1 VTEDSRVLRMRRL
14 CCRPPIASAP
24 SSSSPERQALDNMTS
39 YCLGLVVPEG
49 MSQVTRRSEVCNVS
63 SAFSMPG
70 YLLALLQE
78 LSHVPRVLTEVIEP
92 KQVQT
97 RIEYVFGTRSKRMY
111 RELVITF
118 RTKNLVYFVFW
129 RFRSALNT
137 LVLAFTLAHTHTH
150 TWMMM
155 RVPC

>member
-1 VTEDSRVLRMRRL
+1 
-14 CCRPPIASAP
+14 
-24 SSSSPERQALDNMTS
+24 
-39 YCLGLVVPEG
+39 
-49 MSQVTRRSEVCNVS
+49 VS

-118 RTKNLVYFVFW
+118 RTKNLVYFVF
-129 RFRSALNT
+129 
-137 LVLAFTLAHTHTH
+137 
-150 TWMMM
+150 
-155 RVPC
+155 